1 MTKSS
6 QSTTALSTGLVL
18 GSLLILGFY
27 LLEYSLGLSIFF
39 GAIGGYCG
47 YCLVMWWHIDERIAP
62 SDNSTFKPL
71 QDSFKGVLLKS
82 KLMRQPNSQQSQRPT
97 KPFSLVEWI
106 IRGNKTR

>member
-1 MTKSS
+1 MAKRS
-6 QSTTALSTGLVL
+6 QGTTALSTGLVL

-39 GAIGGYCG
+39 GAIAGYCA
-47 YCLVMWWHIDERIAP
+47 YCLVMWWHIEELIAP
-62 SDNSTFKPL
+62 SGNSTFQPL

-82 KLMRQPNSQQSQRPT
+82 KLIQADSQRSQRPT

-106 IRGNKTR
+106 LRANKTR